1 MKHVFL
7 LAIIIIFSVSVS
19 SFGQD
24 IETEISIIENGLLP
38 AVQVKG
44 EAVAKYSLAERMDY
58 YHVPGVS
65 VAIVKDGNIRWAK
78 GYGIANNESETK
90 VDSNT
95 IFQAGSIS
103 KPIAALAAL
112 MLVEEGLVDLD
123 KDVNEYLTSW
133 KVPENKYTIEGKV
146 TLRLLLTH
154 SAGMTVHGFPGYK
167 QTESFPDDIKVL
179 NGKGNTDPI
188 RVNIIPGTIMR
199 YSGGGYTVMER
210 MVEDISGLS
219 FEEYLEKNI
228 LHPIGMTNSTFEQPL
243 PPDWHKNASAAYDSE
258 GYLIEGLWHNYPEQ
272 AAAGLWTTPS
282 DLARYCLEIQNIVNG
297 KTDGVLSKTTV
308 ESMLSKHL
316 NNWGLG
322 PALKWEADSLIFQ
335 HGGKNAGFTNNMM
348 AFVHRGDAVIL
359 MTNADNGGELMN
371 EILRS
376 ISAYYDWGVKNQS
389 VIETI
394 ELSEKDL
401 QRYVGDY
408 QLSGNTATVLINE
421 GVLFASL
428 PGQPKYELIPTDE
441 HIFSFKTLANFKL
454 RFVVKEEGVTAVFFI
469 QPNGTFMGVRK

>member
-1 MKHVFL
+1 
-7 LAIIIIFSVSVS
+7 
-19 SFGQD
+19 
-24 IETEISIIENGLLP
+24 
-38 AVQVKG
+38 
-44 EAVAKYSLAERMDY
+44 
-58 YHVPGVS
+58 
-65 VAIVKDGNIRWAK
+65 
-78 GYGIANNESETK
+78 
-90 VDSNT
+90 
-95 IFQAGSIS
+95 
-103 KPIAALAAL
+103 
-112 MLVEEGLVDLD
+112 
-123 KDVNEYLTSW
+123 
-133 KVPENKYTIEGKV
+133 
-146 TLRLLLTH
+146 
-154 SAGMTVHGFPGYK
+154 
-167 QTESFPDDIKVL
+167 
-179 NGKGNTDPI
+179 
-188 RVNIIPGTIMR
+188 
-199 YSGGGYTVMER
+199 MER